1 MAEIDFGIM
10 IILLFVMLILSIIG
24 GLKLWGIYKGKGTKY
39 AGIILIVLMASFLIG
54 IFIIMPILLV
64 KLYAFGGYNFYVYF
78 LNIMISPIAI
88 MSLYFWVF
96 YKTRRVKF
104 VWIYLILSIIFF
116 FITLFYMVLLV
127 RAFLSL

>member
-104 VWIYLILSIIFF
+104 VWIYLIF
-116 FITLFYMVLLV
+116 
-127 RAFLSL
+127 